1 MFTNSENVAGDWYN
15 SVPLPRMMDKEEV
28 GFLFNVGEK
37 GDRKPTGAHLRPS
50 QTLTDSGSMSVL
62 IFRRKESRK
71 SVMKYPRWVFWDTHW
86 NPQSTIQVWEWSA
99 YELFAFLASHKTRHT
114 RRNVKRRAGG
124 LTLDKSRPTKSGI
137 NTWVSATH
145 WSIRLPAMSD
155 PAPLAPPPPPVQGHP
170 LLCWTG
176 HTKGSGFVPRNPAC
190 FTPSREAET
199 EAVQRDAPGKG
210 LCISL
215 PLPPPLLI
223 HQEIEF

>member
-37 GDRKPTGAHLRPS
+37 RGRKPTGAHLRLS
-50 QTLTDSGSMSVL
+50 QTLTDSGPMSGL

-137 NTWVSATH
+137 STWVSATH
-145 WSIRLPAMSD
+145 WSIRLPAMSG
-155 PAPLAPPPPPVQGHP
+155 PAPQPCRR
-170 LLCWTG
+170 LLCRAILSFAEQDTQRVLALSQG
-176 HTKGSGFVPRNPAC
+176 TLLLHS
-190 FTPSREAET
+190 SREAET

-210 LCISL
+210 LCVSL
-215 PLPPPLLI
+215 LLPPPLLI
-223 HQEIEF
+223 YQEIEF

>member
-28 GFLFNVGEK
+28 GFLFIVGEK
-37 GDRKPTGAHLRPS
+37 RGRKPTGAHLRLS
-50 QTLTDSGSMSVL
+50 QTLTDSGPMSGL
-62 IFRRKESRK
+62 IFRRKESWK

-99 YELFAFLASHKTRHT
+99 YELFAFLASHKTKHT

-137 NTWVSATH
+137 STWVSATH
-145 WSIRLPAMSD
+145 WSIRLPAMSG
-155 PAPLAPPPPPVQGHP
+155 PAPQPCRC
-170 LLCWTG
+170 LLCRAILSFAEQDTQRVLALSQG
-176 HTKGSGFVPRNPAC
+176 TLLLHS
-190 FTPSREAET
+190 SREAET

-210 LCISL
+210 LL
-215 PLPPPLLI
+215 LPPPLLI
-223 HQEIEF
+223 YQEIEF